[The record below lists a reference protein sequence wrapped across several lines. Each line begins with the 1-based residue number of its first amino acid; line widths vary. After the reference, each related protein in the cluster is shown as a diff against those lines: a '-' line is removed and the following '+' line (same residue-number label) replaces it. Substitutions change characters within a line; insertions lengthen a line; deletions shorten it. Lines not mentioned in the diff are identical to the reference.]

1 MLFCV
6 WMQGKRWLV
15 AAFLL
20 MFHIWG
26 KIVHVEIY
34 SNLLIV
40 HKWICRW
47 HVFQTQAYIPVLQS
61 LSLKCIASG
70 PFKLIATLS
79 HCVKGTTFF
88 HPPDPRGPFPLVIFT
103 EKSLCAE
110 NTKCLSW
117 AVKIGPSV
125 AVSHVNAVRKNH
137 PATNPLLFSMLN
149 NGWRKPMNPWANGL
163 YSHLSAHILLTHRPS
178 PLSSAAHI
186 LTVLC
191 ACACLSLYSH

>member
-1 MLFCV
+1 MFFRHRHIFLYCSLCHWNASHLDLLNLSPHCRIV
-6 WMQGKRWLV
+6 WR
-15 AAFLL
+15 
-20 MFHIWG
+20 
-26 KIVHVEIY
+26 EP
-34 SNLLIV
+34 
-40 HKWICRW
+40 R
-47 HVFQTQAYIPVLQS
+47 
-61 LSLKCIASG
+61 
-70 PFKLIATLS
+70 
-79 HCVKGTTFF
+79 F
-88 HPPDPRGPFPLVIFT
+88 HPPHPRGPFPLAIFT

-117 AVKIGPSV
+117 AIKIGPSV

-163 YSHLSAHILLTHRPS
+163 YSHLSAHILLTHRPF

>member
-1 MLFCV
+1 MLFCF
-6 WMQGKRWLV
+6 WMQGKRRLV

-40 HKWICRW
+40 HKWICRR
-47 HVFQTQAYIPVLQS
+47 HRHIFLYCS
-61 LSLKCIASG
+61 LCHWNASG

-79 HCVKGTTFF
+79 NCVKGTTFF
-88 HPPDPRGPFPLVIFT
+88 HTPDPRGPFPLVLFT

-110 NTKCLSW
+110 NTKCLSR

-163 YSHLSAHILLTHRPS
+163 YSRLSAHILLTPRPFPS
-178 PLSSAAHI
+178 SSAAHI

>member
-1 MLFCV
+1 MYWPISLADRKHCSAPFKSLKWNTRLRDCFPALGGKFTLCGAFSKLNRQELMLFCV
-6 WMQGKRWLV
+6 WMQGKRRLV

-40 HKWICRW
+40 HKWICRR

-88 HPPDPRGPFPLVIFT
+88 HTPPILED
-103 EKSLCAE
+103 
-110 NTKCLSW
+110 
-117 AVKIGPSV
+117 
-125 AVSHVNAVRKNH
+125 
-137 PATNPLLFSMLN
+137 LFH
-149 NGWRKPMNPWANGL
+149 W
-163 YSHLSAHILLTHRPS
+163 
-178 PLSSAAHI
+178 
-186 LTVLC
+186 
-191 ACACLSLYSH
+191 LSLQRKVFALKTQSVYLEP